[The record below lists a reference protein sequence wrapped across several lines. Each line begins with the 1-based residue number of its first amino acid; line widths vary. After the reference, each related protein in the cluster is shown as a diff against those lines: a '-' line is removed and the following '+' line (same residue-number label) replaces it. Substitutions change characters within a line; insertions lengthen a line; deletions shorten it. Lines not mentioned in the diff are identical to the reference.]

1 MIFELVPMV
10 ATPYWLV
17 ASSYE
22 GRGLPSALGLLC
34 GTKVLKCV
42 CVCVCLPACLCC
54 SLTLSEKP
62 FSVPAGPMCPLLS
75 ATKS

>member
-1 MIFELVPMV
+1 VSRWQSTLVALLWWPSPGGLGGMIFELVPMV

-42 CVCVCLPACLCC
+42 CVCVSACLLACV
-54 SLTLSEKP
+54 
-62 FSVPAGPMCPLLS
+62 VP
-75 ATKS
+75 